1 MLARRG
7 ELRPDAHPTKRE
19 TLVSVAEEV
28 AMLVRIRPP
37 DGGERRGGHE
47 RLVYLVAVPEVEH
60 PYPQAPRHQGRGG
73 IHGAGARP
81 DDQHVG
87 RDPTL
92 ERHARSALAA
102 ASCGRAARLP
112 RPRRRQPR
120 TAAPS
125 SCTACRPARS
135 RTIL

>member
-60 PYPQAPRHQGRGG
+60 PYPQAPRYQGPAA
-73 IHGAGARP
+73 IHEPAARP
-81 DDQHVG
+81 HNQHVG
-87 RDPTL
+87 PAPTPD
-92 ERHARSALAA
+92 R
-102 ASCGRAARLP
+102 RAWRA
-112 RPRRRQPR
+112 
-120 TAAPS
+120 
-125 SCTACRPARS
+125 
-135 RTIL
+135 